1 MSIPALTSSQK
12 RRARRNRA
20 AAGVPA
26 ADYHAAANALQGFG
40 GFGGSGYDGGNQ
52 STRRSWIYWPTL
64 DTKRELSSYSR
75 TEMLKKSRSLRANT
89 GLPNRICGGLADM
102 IGYLQPIS
110 MSGDEKWDDL
120 ADGHWN
126 DMTSEAGV
134 IDASGNF
141 DIKRMQIEMHKA
153 AFGDGDVLPL
163 AIRNSSDGI
172 MIALYDAA
180 QLASPEGQYGKDWI
194 DGVKIN
200 KFRRH
205 TAYGL
210 KDDDG
215 NVRTYSAAD
224 ALYYSFPQQIGQI
237 RPPTVLRHALNHM
250 VDISEILADVKLTI
264 KVASQMGLYLKH
276 NEMNAGGQ
284 LGPMA
289 IQGGLRNEKH
299 PLATGTEVPEKEIT
313 VNDIYRAEGGVA
325 NLPKGTDVGILHD
338 ARPHPNQINLIEHLV
353 RDIAWG
359 VGVAPEIL
367 WNIET
372 LRGANNRLVN
382 ADLNR
387 WISCRHLRLR
397 AWMKRFRS
405 MWIANEITAGR
416 LPEPPGQAEFWRC
429 TWLPQG
435 SLTADKGREGKLNI
449 ELIHNNMRSLA
460 THFGEE
466 GSDWQSELRQ
476 ISKERRAMRELDLNF
491 KGLAPEEPAPARQD
505 PEE

>member
-1 MSIPALTSSQK
+1 MSIPTLTSSQK

-26 ADYHAAANALQGFG
+26 ADYHAAATALQGFG

-180 QLASPEGQYGKDWI
+180 QLASPEGQYGKLPNGVLALAFGPQGQLLSAGRDRQVRLWKA
-194 DGVKIN
+194 DGGAVKNFPTESALPLQTGITSDG
-200 KFRRH
+200 K
-205 TAYGL
+205 TLVAG
-210 KDDDG
+210 DD
-215 NVRTYSAAD
+215 
-224 ALYYSFPQQIGQI
+224 
-237 RPPTVLRHALNHM
+237 
-250 VDISEILADVKLTI
+250 
-264 KVASQMGLYLKH
+264 
-276 NEMNAGGQ
+276 AGGIRWW
-284 LGPMA
+284 A
-289 IQGGLRNEKH
+289 W
-299 PLATGTEVPEKEIT
+299 
-313 VNDIYRAEGGVA
+313 EG
-325 NLPKGTDVGILHD
+325 
-338 ARPHPNQINLIEHLV
+338 
-353 RDIAWG
+353 
-359 VGVAPEIL
+359 
-367 WNIET
+367 
-372 LRGANNRLVN
+372 
-382 ADLNR
+382 
-387 WISCRHLRLR
+387 
-397 AWMKRFRS
+397 
-405 MWIANEITAGR
+405 
-416 LPEPPGQAEFWRC
+416 
-429 TWLPQG
+429 
-435 SLTADKGREGKLNI
+435 
-449 ELIHNNMRSLA
+449 
-460 THFGEE
+460 
-466 GSDWQSELRQ
+466 
-476 ISKERRAMRELDLNF
+476 
-491 KGLAPEEPAPARQD
+491 
-505 PEE
+505 

>member
-1 MSIPALTSSQK
+1 MSLSPSQK

-20 AAGVPA
+20 AAGVPESE
-26 ADYHAAANALQGFG
+26 YHAAAAALQGFG
-40 GFGGSGYDGGNQ
+40 GTSGYEGGNQ

-64 DTKRELSSYSR
+64 DTKRELSTYSR

-126 DMTSEAGV
+126 DMTSEARV

-172 MIALYDAA
+172 MLALYDAA
-180 QLASPEGQYGKDWI
+180 QLASPDGQYKDWI

-205 TAYGL
+205 TAYGI
-210 KDDDG
+210 KDDEG
-215 NVRTYSAAD
+215 KVRTYSAQD

-264 KVASQMGLYLKH
+264 KVAAQMGLYLKH

-299 PLATGTEVPEKEIT
+299 PTATGSEVPKKEIT
-313 VNDIYRAEGGVA
+313 VNDIYRAQHQQHAACFNCKTPAVHAPAVGRRKTPIHAKGQRQGKALVGHRAAQQLARHGARRGRALQPRAALKAGG
-325 NLPKGTDVGILHD
+325 
-338 ARPHPNQINLIEHLV
+338 
-353 RDIAWG
+353 RDRIFK
-359 VGVAPEIL
+359 L
-367 WNIET
+367 
-372 LRGANNRLVN
+372 LL
-382 ADLNR
+382 D
-387 WISCRHLRLR
+387 RHLQPHGRDRKRLR
-397 AWMKRFRS
+397 
-405 MWIANEITAGR
+405 
-416 LPEPPGQAEFWRC
+416 
-429 TWLPQG
+429 
-435 SLTADKGREGKLNI
+435 
-449 ELIHNNMRSLA
+449 
-460 THFGEE
+460 
-466 GSDWQSELRQ
+466 SDWS
-476 ISKERRAMRELDLNF
+476 
-491 KGLAPEEPAPARQD
+491 
-505 PEE
+505 

>member
-1 MSIPALTSSQK
+1 MSTSNLSNSQK
-12 RRARRNRA
+12 RRARRKHNQAANATTEEQYKSA
-20 AAGVPA
+20 AA
-26 ADYHAAANALQGFG
+26 ALQGF
-40 GFGGSGYDGGNQ
+40 GSGYDGGNQ

-64 DTKRELSSYSR
+64 DTKRELSTYSR

-89 GLPNRICGGLADM
+89 GLPNRICSGLADM

-120 ADGHWN
+120 ADARW
-126 DMTSEAGV
+126 DEATSEPGV
-134 IDASGNF
+134 IDAAGAF
-141 DIKRMQIEMHKA
+141 DIKRMQIELHKA

-163 AIRNSSDGI
+163 AIRNNSDGI
-172 MIALYDAA
+172 MLALYDAG
-180 QLASPEGQYGKDWI
+180 QLASPLDAEKDWF
-194 DGVKIN
+194 DGVRVN

-205 TAYGL
+205 VAYGL
-210 KDDDG
+210 KDDQG
-215 NVRTYSAAD
+215 NVKTFSAAD
-224 ALYYSFPQQIGQI
+224 ALYYSFPQQLGQI

-264 KVASQMGLYLKH
+264 KVASQMGLYLK
-276 NEMNAGGQ
+276 NAEQNSGGHM
-284 LGPMA
+284 GA
-289 IQGGLRNEKH
+289 SAVQGSLRNEKH
-299 PLATGTEVPEKEIT
+299 PLATGEETPDKEIR
-313 VNDIYRAEGGVA
+313 VNDIYRAEGGIA

-338 ARPHPNQINLIEHLV
+338 ARPHPNQINLIDHLV

-397 AWMKRFRS
+397 AWMKKFRS
-405 MWIANEITAGR
+405 LWIANEITAGR
-416 LPEPPGQAEFWRC
+416 LPEPPGKAEFWKC

-460 THFGEE
+460 THYGEE
-466 GSDWQSELRQ
+466 GADWQEELRQ
-476 ISKERRAMRELDLNF
+476 ISKERRVMRDLDLNF
-491 KGLAPEEPAPARQD
+491 KGLSPEQTVTIDPSSQD
-505 PEE
+505 

>member
-1 MSIPALTSSQK
+1 MSQTLSKSQK

-20 AAGVPA
+20 ELTAESTE
-26 ADYHAAANALQGFG
+26 YKQAAAMLQ
-40 GFGGSGYDGGNQ
+40 GFGGSGYEGGNQ
-52 STRRSWIYWPTL
+52 STRRGWLYWPTL
-64 DTKRELSSYSR
+64 DTKRELSTYSR
-75 TEMLKKSRSLRANT
+75 TEMVRKSRSLRANT

-102 IGYLQPIS
+102 IGYLTPIS

-120 ADGHWN
+120 ADARWEEA
-126 DMTSEAGV
+126 TSEPGV
-134 IDASGNF
+134 IDAAGCF

-172 MIALYDAA
+172 MLALYDAA
-180 QLASPEGQYGKDWI
+180 QLASPDGAGKEWI
-194 DGVKIN
+194 DGVRIN

-205 TAYGL
+205 VAYGL
-210 KDDDG
+210 RDDEG
-215 NVRTYSAAD
+215 KVKTFSASD
-224 ALYYSFPQQIGQI
+224 ALYYSFPQQLGQI

-264 KVASQMGLYLKH
+264 KAAAQVGVFLT
-276 NEMNAGGQ
+276 NGEMNSGGQ
-284 LGPMA
+284 LGPLA
-289 IQGGLRNEKH
+289 IQGSLRNEKH
-299 PLATGTEVPEKEIT
+299 PTATGDEVPAKEIT
-313 VNDIYRAEGGVA
+313 VNDLYRPEGGVA
-325 NLPKGTDVGILHD
+325 NLPKGMDAKILHD
-338 ARPHPNQINLIEHLV
+338 ARPHPNQINMIEHLI

-387 WISCRHLRLR
+387 WISVRHLRLR

-416 LPEPPGQAEFWRC
+416 LPEPPGKAEFWKC
-429 TWLPQG
+429 TFLPQG

-460 THFGEE
+460 THFAEE
-466 GSDWQSELRQ
+466 GADWQAELRQ
-476 ISKERRAMRELDLNF
+476 ISKEKRMMKNLELSF
-491 KGLAPEEPAPARQD
+491 KGLDPEEPATKADLNQ
-505 PEE
+505 EK